1 MLQRLGAGRAR
12 GNIGGVENVIEV
24 RSIEVRYAG
33 VVVGRSTKVRDWDT
47 AGAFIGFAEP
57 LPSGT
62 SLVLRGDGVDQAARV
77 VEVFESADPAVAGMQ
92 VKFIGAAEAARPA
105 PKPAAAAPKAD
116 PVRAPEPAVAT
127 ASAPAVATASAP
139 AAATASA
146 PAATADQEPVAVAE
160 ASPVEASDSP
170 SSAASVDQGDET
182 GQVEPSGQAG
192 SGGKRRRRRR

>member
-1 MLQRLGAGRAR
+1 METG
-12 GNIGGVENVIEV
+12 IEV
-24 RSIEVRYAG
+24 RSIEIRYAG

-62 SLVLRGDGVDQAARV
+62 SLVLRGDGVEQAARV

-105 PKPAAAAPKAD
+105 PKPAAAAATSVPATAS
-116 PVRAPEPAVAT
+116 APEPAVVT
-127 ASAPAVATASAP
+127 A
-139 AAATASA
+139 AAATASGAEQA
-146 PAATADQEPVAVAE
+146 PVTAAES
-160 ASPVEASDSP
+160 SPVEASDAP
-170 SSAASVDQGDET
+170 SSAAAAEQGDGET
-182 GQVEPSGQAG
+182 GQVEPEGQAG